1 MALETISAAVRHRD
15 IMHFMERLF
24 EFIGNHP
31 YLVGAFAVLVALFVR
46 NEVARGGRAVTPQE
60 LVNLV
65 NRDGAVVVDVRDANE
80 FSQGHIV
87 DAINVPHTA
96 LTNRLCELEKYKEK
110 PVVLACKM
118 GQHAGSAGTTLRKAG
133 FQHIVRL
140 KGGVA
145 EWRNQ
150 NLPVVRS

>member
-1 MALETISAAVRHRD
+1 M
-15 IMHFMERLF
+15 
-24 EFIGNHP
+24 
-31 YLVGAFAVLVALFVR
+31 
-46 NEVARGGRAVTPQE
+46 
-60 LVNLV
+60 NLV
-65 NRDGAVVVDVRDANE
+65 NRDGAVVIDVRDANE

-87 DAINVPHTA
+87 DAVNMPHTA
-96 LTNRLCELEKYKEK
+96 LTSRVSELEKYKEK

-118 GQHAGSAGTTLRKAG
+118 GQHAGAAGTMLRKAG
-133 FQHIVRL
+133 FQNVARL

>member
-1 MALETISAAVRHRD
+1 
-15 IMHFMERLF
+15 MERLF
-24 EFIGNHP
+24 EFVGNHP

-65 NRDGAVVVDVRDANE
+65 NRDGAVVVDVRDVNE
-80 FSQGHIV
+80 YSQGHIV
-87 DAINVPHTA
+87 DAINIPHTA
-96 LTNRLCELEKYKEK
+96 LTNRLSELEKYKEK
-110 PVVLACKM
+110 PLVLACKM
-118 GQHAGSAGTTLRKAG
+118 GQHAGAAGTMLRKEG
-133 FQHIVRL
+133 FQNVARL

-150 NLPVVRS
+150 NLPVVRG